1 MNIHGNGLK
10 VLVVDDEEDIS
21 DLIKFHL
28 EEEGFQVFVCQNGLE
43 VLPRVDLSLPDLI
56 ILDIML
62 PGIGGIDLCKRI
74 KEKFQV
80 TIIMVTAK
88 TGETDAVLGLELG
101 ADDYVRKPF
110 SPRELMARVR
120 SVLRRYEEKTEEG
133 KEGNRTVG
141 KIHLN
146 KKAHKVFVDNKEIDL
161 TLIEYKILLLFM
173 TNPGIALTRDKLL
186 DKIWGHD
193 IYVTDRAVDVN
204 IKRLRDKLL
213 DEKDRLETVRGIG
226 YRFSDA

>member
-1 MNIHGNGLK
+1 VNIHGNGLK

-74 KEKFQV
+74 KEKFKV
-80 TIIMVTAK
+80 PIIMVTAK

-133 KEGNRTVG
+133 KEGNITIIR
-141 KIHLN
+141 
-146 KKAHKVFVDNKEIDL
+146 
-161 TLIEYKILLLFM
+161 
-173 TNPGIALTRDKLL
+173 
-186 DKIWGHD
+186 
-193 IYVTDRAVDVN
+193 
-204 IKRLRDKLL
+204 
-213 DEKDRLETVRGIG
+213 
-226 YRFSDA
+226 

>member
-10 VLVVDDEEDIS
+10 ILVVDDEEDIS
-21 DLIKFHL
+21 DLIKFNL
-28 EEEGFQVFVCQNGLE
+28 EEEGFQVSICHNGLE
-43 VLPRVDLSLPDLI
+43 VLAKLEKSLPNLI
-56 ILDIML
+56 ILDVML
-62 PGIGGIDLCKRI
+62 PGIGGLDLCKRI
-74 KEKFQV
+74 KEKYQV
-80 TIIMVTAK
+80 PIIMATAK

-110 SPRELMARVR
+110 SPRELIARVR
-120 SVLRRYEEKTEEG
+120 SVLRRYEETTDET
-133 KEGNRTVG
+133 KEGNITLG

-146 KKAHKVFVDNKEIDL
+146 KKAHKVFVDNEEIEL

-173 TNPGIALTRDKLL
+173 SNPGIALTRDKLL

-213 DEKDRLETVRGIG
+213 EEKERLETVRGIG
-226 YRFSDA
+226 YRFNDA

>member
-74 KEKFQV
+74 KEKFKV
-80 TIIMVTAK
+80 PIIMVTAK
-88 TGETDAVLGLELG
+88 TGETDAVLG
-101 ADDYVRKPF
+101 V
-110 SPRELMARVR
+110 
-120 SVLRRYEEKTEEG
+120 
-133 KEGNRTVG
+133 
-141 KIHLN
+141 
-146 KKAHKVFVDNKEIDL
+146 
-161 TLIEYKILLLFM
+161 
-173 TNPGIALTRDKLL
+173 
-186 DKIWGHD
+186 
-193 IYVTDRAVDVN
+193 
-204 IKRLRDKLL
+204 
-213 DEKDRLETVRGIG
+213 
-226 YRFSDA
+226 